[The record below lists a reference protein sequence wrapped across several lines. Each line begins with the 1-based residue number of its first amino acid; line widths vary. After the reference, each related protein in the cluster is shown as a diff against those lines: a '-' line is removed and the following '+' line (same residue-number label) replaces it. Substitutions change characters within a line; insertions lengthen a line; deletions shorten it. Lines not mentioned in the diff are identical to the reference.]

1 MYSKLLFVCIL
12 ALSINIAFAAKLND
26 EQVTIVSPKYII
38 GGSQKYHA
46 LIKNVIVNR
55 FDEIFESPFQ
65 DASEERVIV
74 EFFDYTCGHCKNMHQ
89 IIKRLQQQHEDLKI
103 VYKEFPI
110 RGNTARAAAKAAIAS
125 KQQNKYKELHQ
136 MMLEGKIANHKTIFQ
151 MAKKQNL
158 NIDQL
163 KKDMESEKVVA
174 KISSTYGLA
183 KALKVT
189 GTPTF
194 IVLGRDSN
202 NQPHVYYAAGILTE
216 QELQHLLN
224 GKSTNHAKT

>member
-1 MYSKLLFVCIL
+1 MFFQNLYNKLLFGCFL
-12 ALSINIAFAAKLND
+12 ALSINIALAAKLD
-26 EQVTIVSPKYII
+26 EQQVTIVSPKYII

-65 DASEERVIV
+65 DAANDRVIV

-89 IIKRLQQQHEDLKI
+89 IIKRLQQQNEELKV

-110 RGNTARAAAKAAIAS
+110 RGNTARTAAKAAIAS
-125 KQQNKYKELHQ
+125 KQQNKYNELHQ
-136 MMLEGKIANHKTIFQ
+136 MMLEGKISNRKVIFQ
-151 MAKKQNL
+151 MAKKNNL
-158 NIDQL
+158 NIEQL
-163 KKDMESEKVVA
+163 KKDMESEMVVT

-194 IVLGRDSN
+194 IVLGRDIN
-202 NQPHVYYAAGILTE
+202 NQPHVYYVAGILTE
-216 QELQHLLN
+216 QEFQQFLN
-224 GKSTNHAKT
+224 